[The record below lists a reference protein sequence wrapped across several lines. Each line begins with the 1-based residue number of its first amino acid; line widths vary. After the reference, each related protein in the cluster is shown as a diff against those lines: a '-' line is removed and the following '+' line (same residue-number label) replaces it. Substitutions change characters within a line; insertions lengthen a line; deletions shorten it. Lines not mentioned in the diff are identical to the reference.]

1 MKFVNQKSLM
11 MHAVLL
17 AFSMLASGQT
27 PPNVYRVVNLVS
39 NVTGAAAVTDPNL
52 VDAWGLANANTP
64 FWVSDHGNGLTT
76 VYNAAGVVSSTVV
89 TIPAATA
96 GATGKPTGQVQNN
109 QGSAFTLA
117 NGSNASFIFSTEDG
131 LIVGWNGGSAKLGQV
146 VANNSAKNAVYKGLA
161 IGTSAVGGT
170 LYAANFRSGKIDTWG
185 PGFAPVS
192 LAGGFV
198 DPTVPAGFAPFNI
211 WNLAGTLYVVYA
223 KQDANQF
230 LDVAGAGNGH
240 VAAFDQNGNLLQHLI
255 SNGPLNSPWGVAIAP
270 ANWGA
275 FGGALLVGNFGD
287 GTINAFN
294 LTTGVS
300 LGALQDA
307 TGNPISIT
315 GLWGLLFGT
324 GTKADVNTLYFVA
337 GMPDGSPVPRGL
349 LGTIAP
355 PSAIDAVVN
364 AASWQAG
371 PITPGELIV
380 IGGQTVGAVPLVSTT
395 IPATGSIG
403 TTLGGVTVTINNVP
417 APILYTS
424 GPETSVQVPN
434 SLIPTPFSET
444 ANIVVQTPGQTS
456 QVFTVAMNLSAPGLF
471 AANSEGT
478 GQLAA
483 MNQDGTVNSATNAAV
498 RGTTVTLYATGEG
511 STNPP
516 GVDGAIQSGS
526 SRSPFL
532 AVGLRIG
539 GQTATVLSAGTP
551 VGELSGVMVIKA
563 VVPLGLTPGAVPVVL
578 TVGNVSTTQNV
589 TINVK

>member
-89 TIPAATA
+89 AIPAATA

-444 ANIVVQTPGQTS
+444 ANIVLQTPGQTS